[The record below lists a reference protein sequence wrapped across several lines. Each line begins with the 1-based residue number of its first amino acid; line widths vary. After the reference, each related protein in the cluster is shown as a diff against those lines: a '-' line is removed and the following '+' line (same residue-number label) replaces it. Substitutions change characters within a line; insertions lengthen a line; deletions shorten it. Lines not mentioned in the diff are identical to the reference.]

1 MSFQE
6 YVRQMKLMIDRLKA
20 LCSDLG
26 LANTG
31 DEYKIISE
39 LFTYKF
45 LNDKLLYEFD
55 KREDKT
61 ESFDEFVYYVGANT
75 AKMKKEHLISEL
87 FNQQNEEDFHVIF
100 DTVLQEV
107 SELNK
112 DIYAIEIYHSE
123 ATAQQF
129 TVNGIELTVPANG
142 YRTKIGGT
150 LGKTVTIPTGVN
162 CIVGRLE

>member
-1 MSFQE
+1 MSFYSE
-6 YVRQMKLMIDRLKA
+6 VLKNTR
-20 LCSDLG
+20 G
-26 LANTG
+26 NILA
-31 DEYKIISE
+31 EQ
-39 LFTYKF
+39 
-45 LNDKLLYEFD
+45 
-55 KREDKT
+55 KT
-61 ESFDEFVYYVGANT
+61 QVDAVAN
-75 AKMKKEHLISEL
+75 
-87 FNQQNEEDFHVIF
+87 VITF
-100 DTVLQEV
+100 
-107 SELNK
+107 SK